1 MSQSEVPMTRPYSLF
16 KKSNGYY
23 YVQFLL
29 ADGSRSQNKSTG
41 TKDRKEAESIAMRWA
56 VLGDIPERINSK
68 AEKAKSQSVDRISF
82 FNSMSTYDF
91 SPEEIDKMIS
101 IMQKRGFI
109 LSAVKPNS
117 KQSIPIEEFLDE
129 FWNYEKSPYV
139 QELALEGKILS
150 RSHVKNERSRVENYW
165 IPKLKGKCIGSIT
178 NDMLKDIV
186 SDKKIQKL
194 ANKLAMQT
202 GMRASE
208 IRGLR
213 ICDIHAEGIIVD
225 HAWDR
230 YARAN
235 KCCKNGE
242 ARQIP
247 IPISKELREE
257 LLFLGKLN
265 PFCETDKAYIFC
277 SDKCNSP
284 MDNSGWVKY
293 LRRALEK
300 IGYEN
305 PNDIVFH
312 SWRHFFCSRMLDV
325 IPDKRIVMALS
336 GHKTSAMLDHYA
348 KHLEDEKTLEIVR
361 QAMKELFGDNEQ
373 DSVDNAAKQAFK
385 DKISA

>member
-1 MSQSEVPMTRPYSLF
+1 MTRPYALF

-385 DKISA
+385 DKLSA

>member
-1 MSQSEVPMTRPYSLF
+1 MTRPYSLF

>member
-1 MSQSEVPMTRPYSLF
+1 M
-16 KKSNGYY
+16 
-23 YVQFLL
+23 
-29 ADGSRSQNKSTG
+29 
-41 TKDRKEAESIAMRWA
+41 
-56 VLGDIPERINSK
+56 
-68 AEKAKSQSVDRISF
+68 
-82 FNSMSTYDF
+82 
-91 SPEEIDKMIS
+91 
-101 IMQKRGFI
+101 
-109 LSAVKPNS
+109 
-117 KQSIPIEEFLDE
+117 DE

-178 NDMLKDIV
+178 NDMLKEIV

-230 YARAN
+230 YARDN

-257 LLFLGKLN
+257 LLFFGKLN

-312 SWRHFFCSRMLDV
+312 SWRLFFCSRMLDV

-373 DSVDNAAKQAFK
+373 DSVDNAAKLWH
-385 DKISA
+385 

>member
-1 MSQSEVPMTRPYSLF
+1 
-16 KKSNGYY
+16 
-23 YVQFLL
+23 
-29 ADGSRSQNKSTG
+29 
-41 TKDRKEAESIAMRWA
+41 MRWA

-82 FNSMSTYDF
+82 FNSMSIYDF
-91 SPEEIDKMIS
+91 SPEEIDKMI
-101 IMQKRGFI
+101 
-109 LSAVKPNS
+109 
-117 KQSIPIEEFLDE
+117 
-129 FWNYEKSPYV
+129 
-139 QELALEGKILS
+139 
-150 RSHVKNERSRVENYW
+150 
-165 IPKLKGKCIGSIT
+165 SIT

-194 ANKLAMQT
+194 ANKLAIQT

-242 ARQIP
+242 SRQIP

-277 SDKCNSP
+277 SDKSNSP

-300 IGYEN
+300 FGYES

-325 IPDKRIVMALS
+325 IPDK
-336 GHKTSAMLDHYA
+336 
-348 KHLEDEKTLEIVR
+348 
-361 QAMKELFGDNEQ
+361 
-373 DSVDNAAKQAFK
+373 
-385 DKISA
+385 